1 MSPQRTVAILLVVTG
16 ACAPALGGSA
26 FAAPGDAEAGRALFA
41 AKQCGRCHRPP
52 GEPGIGPALDVLR
65 RPQGEMELAGRLWNH
80 VPAMAASLAQDG
92 FEWPRIGAGEMADLM
107 AYLLGDAARDPA
119 PDLFKGQVTLLR
131 KGCLKCHSLRREG
144 GPVKP
149 DLAERRADYES
160 AAAWAATMWTHTPR
174 MAAMAR
180 QQGLSYPRFVGDEM
194 ANLIGLLRSASRTAP
209 QGSGPA
215 SR

>member
-1 MSPQRTVAILLVVTG
+1 MSTQK
-16 ACAPALGGSA
+16 APLRLEDDTRFQLNGPGTWLGSPIVCGMHQ
-26 FAAPGDAEAGRALFA
+26 AEAGRALFA
-41 AKQCGRCHRPP
+41 AKQWGRCHRPP

-92 FEWPRIGAGEMADLM
+92 FEGPRIGAGEMADLM

-144 GPVKP
+144 GPIRP

-160 AAAWAATMWTHTPR
+160 GGGRGAAGG
-174 MAAMAR
+174 AR
-180 QQGLSYPRFVGDEM
+180 P
-194 ANLIGLLRSASRTAP
+194 
-209 QGSGPA
+209 
-215 SR
+215 